1 MQLQRGNFV
10 LGDKFESVDG
20 VELREQPDEGRRIA
34 EFYFKQCSVI
44 IQKMSQA
51 RIGQK
56 LFKVLQLI
64 CLRAHAFFSGRW
76 FVGKETF
83 YLLLVTIIMGG
94 IQLSMSL
101 SNKFMTQFQ
110 RMVYTAI
117 TFS

>member
-20 VELREQPDEGRRIA
+20 VELREQPDEVRRIA
-34 EFYFKQCSVI
+34 GFYFKQCLVI
-44 IQKMSQA
+44 IQA